1 MFINL
6 RVRPRP
12 IGRGYKRGN
21 CVTFFDLRQYGLHF
35 SAYFVS
41 HMKRAYKYR
50 FYPTSD
56 QVELLAQTFG
66 CVRFV
71 YNSILRW
78 RTDAYYERQEKI
90 GYTQASARLT
100 ALKKEPEFTWLND
113 VSSVPLQQALRHQ
126 QAGFSNFFAGRA
138 KYPTFK
144 SKRHKQAATLT
155 DAAFKYRDGKLY
167 MAKSKTAL
175 DVHWSRPLPSAPS
188 TITISRDTAGRY
200 FVSCLC
206 EFEPV
211 SLPITAKTVGID
223 VGLKDLFVTDTG
235 FKSGNPRHTAKY
247 AARLALLQRR
257 LSKKAKGSKNRA
269 RARLKVARLHAKI
282 ADCRLDA
289 LHKAT
294 RKLINDNQV
303 VCVESLKVKNMIRN
317 PSLSKAIADASWSE
331 LVRQLQYKGEW
342 AGRSVVAIDQFF
354 PSSKRCSC
362 CGFTMKKMPLDVRK
376 WHCPECGA
384 DHDRD
389 VNAAR
394 NIKAAGLA
402 VLVHGE
408 PVNPKPLNAA

>member
-1 MFINL
+1 
-6 RVRPRP
+6 
-12 IGRGYKRGN
+12 
-21 CVTFFDLRQYGLHF
+21 
-35 SAYFVS
+35 
-41 HMKRAYKYR
+41 MKRAYKYR
-50 FYPTSD
+50 FYPTPE
-56 QVELLAQTFG
+56 QIELLAQTFG

-90 GYTQASARLT
+90 GYPQADKRLT
-100 ALKKEPEFTWLND
+100 ALKAMPEYAFLRD
-113 VSSVPLQQALRHQ
+113 VSAVPLQQAIRHQ
-126 QAGFSNFFAGRA
+126 QDAFKNFFSGRA
-138 KYPTFK
+138 AYPAFK
-144 SKRHKQAATLT
+144 SKRHKQAATFMNT
-155 DAAFKYRDGKLY
+155 AFKYRDGKLY
-167 MAKSKTAL
+167 MAKSKAPL
-175 DVHWSRPLPSAPS
+175 DMRWSRSLPSAPS
-188 TITISRDTAGRY
+188 SITITKDTAGRY

-211 SLPITAKTVGID
+211 SLPITASTVGID

-247 AARLALLQRR
+247 AARLALFQRR
-257 LSKKAKGSKNRA
+257 LSKKVKGSKNRA
-269 RARLKVARLHAKI
+269 KARLKVARLHAKI

-294 RKLINDNQV
+294 RKLINENQV

-317 PSLSKAIADASWSE
+317 PSLSKAIADASWGE
-331 LVRQLQYKGEW
+331 FTRQLQYKGEW

-362 CGFTMKKMPLDVRK
+362 CGFTMQKMPLDVRK
-376 WHCPECGA
+376 WHCPECGT

-389 VNAAR
+389 INAAI

-402 VLVHGE
+402 VLAHGE
-408 PVNPKPLNAA
+408 PVNPESHKAA

>member
-1 MFINL
+1 MPLTFL
-6 RVRPRP
+6 RVFCEAMR
-12 IGRGYKRGN
+12 
-21 CVTFFDLRQYGLHF
+21 
-35 SAYFVS
+35 
-41 HMKRAYKYR
+41 RAYKYR
-50 FYPTSD
+50 FYPTPD

-78 RTDAYYERQEKI
+78 RTDAYYKRQEKV
-90 GYTQASARLT
+90 GYVQASARLT
-100 ALKKEPEFTWLND
+100 ALKKEPELTWLND
-113 VSSVPLQQALRHQ
+113 VSCVPLQQSLRHQ
-126 QAGFSNFFAGRA
+126 QTAFANFFAGRA
-138 KYPTFK
+138 AYPAFK
-144 SKRHKQAATLT
+144 SKRHKQAAELT
-155 DAAFKYRDGKLY
+155 ASAFKYRDGKLY
-167 MAKSKTAL
+167 MAKSKAPL
-175 DVHWSRPLPSAPS
+175 DMRWSRTLPSVPS
-188 TITISRDTAGRY
+188 TVTISKDAAGRY
-200 FVSCLC
+200 FVSCIC

-269 RARLKVARLHAKI
+269 KARLKVARLHAKI
-282 ADCRLDA
+282 ADCRTDA

-294 RKLINDNQV
+294 RKLINENQV
-303 VCVESLKVKNMIRN
+303 VCVESLKVKNMIRT

-331 LVRQLQYKGEW
+331 LVRQLQYKGVW

-362 CGFTMKKMPLDVRK
+362 CGFTMQKMPLDVRK
-376 WHCPECGA
+376 WYCSECGA

-402 VLVHGE
+402 VLAHGE
-408 PVNPKPLNAA
+408 PVNPESHKAA